1 MKKINPL
8 KNITIGTI
16 IQQKFLESRMSI
28 QELSV
33 KILCDRTTVYDIFKR
48 KTIDAE
54 RLLLISQALN
64 FDFINEV
71 YFEKE
76 ILPEKPQKKFIALEI
91 DEEVFEKLNL
101 PDDFLKLVQKL

>member
-8 KNITIGTI
+8 KNIYIGI
-16 IQQKFLESRMSI
+16 IIEQKFLESAMTI
-28 QELSV
+28 QNFAK
-33 KILCDRTTVYDIFKR
+33 KIHLDRTTVYDIFKR
-48 KTIDAE
+48 KTIDTE

-91 DEEVFEKLNL
+91 DEESFQKLNL
-101 PDDFLKLVQKL
+101 PDDFLKFVQKP